1 MKTVFNDKNTGH
13 IVKSYPMFFGDS
25 LGLVDTVNV
34 VNKEIESLKEKQ
46 RGSRWYPTEVSLSQD
61 KQDMLT
67 APKNVVDCMNL
78 AISWQHTTDSIAGRS
93 VGAMFLPHVTNSEA
107 EAMIGEWSA
116 MEFIH
121 SEAYSHIVKQT
132 RLNPDQAL
140 LETYSNIRVLNR
152 SKKIIEVFDS
162 LYNLDNTL
170 NLYEKK
176 KIMAKVLCTVMAMEV
191 ISFMSSFAV
200 TFAIAEQGYF
210 QGIAETVSMIA
221 RDELLHGRMSY
232 ELIKAT
238 RDTDG
243 WKDIYS
249 DVADDISDI
258 IHSIT
263 QNESEWNQ
271 YLLSEDRELRNLPL
285 ETLNDTNLYFHNF
298 VCSLIGIEN
307 KFKIVTDNPCTFMDK
322 YIDRSL
328 LQFAPQEIQN
338 GSYRQASVVDDLS
351 DDIDLDFNF

>member
-67 APKNVVDCMNL
+67 APKSVVDCMNL

-176 KIMAKVLCTVMAMEV
+176 KSWLKCCV
-191 ISFMSSFAV
+191 
-200 TFAIAEQGYF
+200 Q
-210 QGIAETVSMIA
+210 
-221 RDELLHGRMSY
+221 
-232 ELIKAT
+232 
-238 RDTDG
+238 
-243 WKDIYS
+243 
-249 DVADDISDI
+249 
-258 IHSIT
+258 
-263 QNESEWNQ
+263 
-271 YLLSEDRELRNLPL
+271 
-285 ETLNDTNLYFHNF
+285 
-298 VCSLIGIEN
+298 
-307 KFKIVTDNPCTFMDK
+307 
-322 YIDRSL
+322 
-328 LQFAPQEIQN
+328 
-338 GSYRQASVVDDLS
+338 
-351 DDIDLDFNF
+351 